1 MAVRYLW
8 VEIVLQSV
16 EAAVSAA
23 EADGGADTP
32 AAGTA
37 GAAAARRI
45 VGVLV
50 GIPGGTAAV
59 GTESSADKV
68 WVAGTGTVA
77 EAVASTGMGHSIPP
91 VSSFASP

>member
-1 MAVRYLW
+1 MAVRS

-23 EADGGADTP
+23 EADDGADTP
-32 AAGTA
+32 AAGTVE
-37 GAAAARRI
+37 AAAARRT

-50 GIPGGTAAV
+50 GIDIPGGTAAV
-59 GTESSADKV
+59 GTESSADTV
-68 WVAGTGTVA
+68 WVAGTGTVV